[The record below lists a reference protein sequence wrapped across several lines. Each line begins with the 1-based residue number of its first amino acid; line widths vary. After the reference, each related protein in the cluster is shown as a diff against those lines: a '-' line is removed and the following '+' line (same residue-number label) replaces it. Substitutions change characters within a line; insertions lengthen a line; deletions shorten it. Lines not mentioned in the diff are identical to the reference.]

1 MRQIKTFQD
10 ILAWQKAHQLVLQ
23 VYQLTNYFP
32 QSERYALSSQ
42 LRRAVVS
49 VASNI
54 VEGFKRKSVKDS
66 LHFYNI
72 AEASLEEVKY
82 QLLIAK
88 DLLYIN
94 EEQYSDIKSI
104 FDEVGKT
111 LYGWIKSQ
119 KLNHLF
125 T

>member
-1 MRQIKTFQD
+1 MTQIKTFND
-10 ILAWQKAHQLVLQ
+10 ILAWQKAHKLVLQ

-32 QSERYALSSQ
+32 PSERYALANQ
-42 LRRAVVS
+42 VRRAVVS

-54 VEGFKRKSVKDS
+54 VEGFKRISVKDS

-82 QLLIAK
+82 QLLIVR
-88 DLLYIN
+88 DLEYIS
-94 EEQYSDIKSI
+94 EKQYMNIKNT
-104 FDEVGKT
+104 FDEAGKT

-119 KLNHLF
+119 KLNS
-125 T
+125 